1 VRLVA
6 IPGVFRPISD
16 AWLLTDALDREPLMG
31 CRPPA
36 RVLDLCSGSGALA
49 VRAALGPA
57 HPAGPAS
64 VTAVDISRRAVAAI
78 RLNAALN
85 GVRVRAVRGDLF
97 GAVDGECFD
106 AIVSNPPYVPGPH
119 DALPRRGLERAWH
132 AGRDGRVLLDR
143 ICAGA
148 PAQLRPG
155 GVVLLVHSS
164 LLGVEP
170 TLDALR
176 AGGLGVR
183 RGERERAARAAD
195 ERPPGASGSPRP
207 ARAGAARGGRGG
219 RARAQAAVRQLM
231 PQCAE

>member
-36 RVLDLCSGSGALA
+36 RVLDQCSGSGALA

-155 GVVLLVHSS
+155 GVVLLVYSS

-176 AGGLGVR
+176 AGGLEACVVASESGPLGPLMNGRRAHLEAHGLLEPGQREEVVVVVR
-183 RGERERAARAAD
+183 GRK
-195 ERPPGASGSPRP
+195 PP
-207 ARAGAARGGRGG
+207 
-219 RARAQAAVRQLM
+219 
-231 PQCAE
+231 CAN